1 MLWQIDR
8 RMQSESEMTGKGA
21 RRYRIMVVEDNAAI
35 AKAMQFALQRAGYET
50 KWCEDE
56 SVYDE
61 IKAWKPDLIL
71 MDLRMPRVDGGTLTV
86 AIKANPE
93 TQAIPVIIVTADQVT
108 RERFEKTHA
117 NDLVNKPFRVPQLLE
132 RIGYWL
138 QQRDRGVGHA
148 NA

>member
-1 MLWQIDR
+1 
-8 RMQSESEMTGKGA
+8 MQSETNTAGN

-50 KWCEDE
+50 RWCEDE
-56 SVYDE
+56 SIYQQIRE
-61 IKAWKPDLIL
+61 WRPDLIL
-71 MDLRMPRVDGGTLTV
+71 MDLRMPRLDGSAVTAT
-86 AIKANPE
+86 IKSDPE
-93 TQAIPVIIVTADQVT
+93 TQGIPIIIVTADQVT

-117 NDLVNKPFRVPQLLE
+117 NDLVSKPFRVPQLLE

-138 QQRDRGVGHA
+138 RQRDTNVGIA

>member
-8 RMQSESEMTGKGA
+8 RMQSETNTVGN

-50 KWCEDE
+50 RWCEDE
-56 SVYDE
+56 SIYQQVRD
-61 IKAWKPDLIL
+61 WRPDLIL
-71 MDLRMPRVDGGTLTV
+71 MDLRMPRLDGSVVTAT
-86 AIKANPE
+86 IKSDPE
-93 TQAIPVIIVTADQVT
+93 TQGIPIIIVTADQVT

-138 QQRDRGVGHA
+138 RQRDPNVGVA
-148 NA
+148 RA

>member
-1 MLWQIDR
+1 MYSEASGAGNR
-8 RMQSESEMTGKGA
+8 RH
-21 RRYRIMVVEDNAAI
+21 RIMIVEDNAAI

-56 SVYDE
+56 SIYQQIRE
-61 IKAWKPDLIL
+61 WKPDLIL
-71 MDLRMPRVDGGTLTV
+71 MDLRMPRLDGGV
-86 AIKANPE
+86 ATATIKSDPE
-93 TQAIPVIIVTADQVT
+93 TQGIPVIIVTADQVT
-108 RERFEKTHA
+108 RERFEKMCA

-138 QQRDRGVGHA
+138 RQRDVGVGLA

>member
-1 MLWQIDR
+1 MYSEANGAGNR
-8 RMQSESEMTGKGA
+8 RH
-21 RRYRIMVVEDNAAI
+21 RIMIVEDNAAI

-56 SVYDE
+56 SIYQQIRE
-61 IKAWKPDLIL
+61 WKPDLIL
-71 MDLRMPRVDGGTLTV
+71 MDLRMPRLDGGV
-86 AIKANPE
+86 ATATIKSDPE
-93 TQAIPVIIVTADQVT
+93 TQGIPVIIVTADQVT
-108 RERFEKTHA
+108 RERFEKMCA

-138 QQRDRGVGHA
+138 RQRDVGVGLA

>member
-1 MLWQIDR
+1 MI
-8 RMQSESEMTGKGA
+8 
-21 RRYRIMVVEDNAAI
+21 VEDNAAI

-56 SVYDE
+56 SIYQQIRE
-61 IKAWKPDLIL
+61 WKPDLIL
-71 MDLRMPRVDGGTLTV
+71 MDLRMPRLDGGV
-86 AIKANPE
+86 ATATIKSDPE
-93 TQAIPVIIVTADQVT
+93 TQGIPVIIVTADQVT
-108 RERFEKTHA
+108 RERFEKMCA

-138 QQRDRGVGHA
+138 RQRDVGIGLA

>member
-1 MLWQIDR
+1 
-8 RMQSESEMTGKGA
+8 MQSETNTASN

-50 KWCEDE
+50 RWCEDE
-56 SVYDE
+56 SIYQQIRE
-61 IKAWKPDLIL
+61 WRPDLIL
-71 MDLRMPRVDGGTLTV
+71 MDLRMPRLDGSTV
-86 AIKANPE
+86 TATIKSDPE
-93 TQAIPVIIVTADQVT
+93 TQGIPIIIVTADQVT

-117 NDLVNKPFRVPQLLE
+117 NDLVSKPFRVPQLLE

-138 QQRDRGVGHA
+138 RQRDTNVGMA

>member
-1 MLWQIDR
+1 MIWQVDR
-8 RMQSESEMTGKGA
+8 TMYSEANGVGN
-21 RRYRIMVVEDNAAI
+21 RRHRIMIVEDNAAI

-56 SVYDE
+56 SIYQQIRE
-61 IKAWKPDLIL
+61 WKPDLIL
-71 MDLRMPRVDGGTLTV
+71 MDLRMPRLDGGV
-86 AIKANPE
+86 ATATIKSDPE
-93 TQAIPVIIVTADQVT
+93 TQGIPVIIVTADQVT
-108 RERFEKTHA
+108 RERFEKMCA

-138 QQRDRGVGHA
+138 RQRDVNVGLA

>member
-8 RMQSESEMTGKGA
+8 RMHSETNTVGN

-50 KWCEDE
+50 RWCEDE
-56 SVYDE
+56 SIYQQIRE
-61 IKAWKPDLIL
+61 WHPDLIL
-71 MDLRMPRVDGGTLTV
+71 MDLRMPRLDGSTV
-86 AIKANPE
+86 TATIKSDPE
-93 TQAIPVIIVTADQVT
+93 TQGIPIIIVTADQVT

-138 QQRDRGVGHA
+138 RQRDTNLGMAHA
-148 NA
+148 

>member
-1 MLWQIDR
+1 MI
-8 RMQSESEMTGKGA
+8 
-21 RRYRIMVVEDNAAI
+21 VEDNAAI

-56 SVYDE
+56 SIYQQIRE
-61 IKAWKPDLIL
+61 WKPDLIL
-71 MDLRMPRVDGGTLTV
+71 MDLRMPRLDGGV
-86 AIKANPE
+86 ATATIKSDPE
-93 TQAIPVIIVTADQVT
+93 TQGIPVIIVTADQVT
-108 RERFEKTHA
+108 RERFEKMCA

-138 QQRDRGVGHA
+138 RQRDVGVGLA

>member
-1 MLWQIDR
+1 MLWQIDS
-8 RMQSESEMTGKGA
+8 RMHSETNTVGN

-50 KWCEDE
+50 RWCEDE
-56 SVYDE
+56 SIYQQIRE
-61 IKAWKPDLIL
+61 WHPDLIL
-71 MDLRMPRVDGGTLTV
+71 MDLRMPRLDGSTV
-86 AIKANPE
+86 TATIKSDPE
-93 TQAIPVIIVTADQVT
+93 TQGIPIIIVTADQVT

-138 QQRDRGVGHA
+138 RQRDTNLGMAHA
-148 NA
+148 

>member
-8 RMQSESEMTGKGA
+8 RMHSESEITGKGA

-71 MDLRMPRVDGGTLTV
+71 MDLRMPRVDGGTLT
-86 AIKANPE
+86 ATIKANPE
-93 TQAIPVIIVTADQVT
+93 TQGIPVIIVTADQVT
-108 RERFEKTHA
+108 RERFEKMHA

-138 QQRDRGVGHA
+138 RQRDVGVGIA
-148 NA
+148 RA

>member
-1 MLWQIDR
+1 MYSEANGAGSR
-8 RMQSESEMTGKGA
+8 RH
-21 RRYRIMVVEDNAAI
+21 RIMIVEDNAAI

-56 SVYDE
+56 SIYQQIRE
-61 IKAWKPDLIL
+61 WKPDLIL
-71 MDLRMPRVDGGTLTV
+71 MDLRMPRLDGGV
-86 AIKANPE
+86 ATATIKSDPE
-93 TQAIPVIIVTADQVT
+93 TQGIPVIIVTADQVT
-108 RERFEKTHA
+108 RERFEKMCA

-138 QQRDRGVGHA
+138 RQRDVGVGLA